1 MRQFNGELTAT
12 YRKKSLFELFHINLK
27 IRLFGAG
34 FYSNFPQTRQAK
46 IQFIIKFKVSLIFL
60 V

>member
-1 MRQFNGELTAT
+1 MGELTAT

-34 FYSNFPQTRQAK
+34 FYSNFPQTRQLARLK
-46 IQFIIKFKVSLIFL
+46 YSSLLSLKL

>member
-1 MRQFNGELTAT
+1 MGELTAT
-12 YRKKSLFELFHINLK
+12 YRKKSLFEFFHINLK
-27 IRLFGAG
+27 IKLFGAG
-34 FYSNFPQTRQAK
+34 FYSNFPQTRQTK

>member
-1 MRQFNGELTAT
+1 MGELTAT